1 MNYAEFK
8 RRLENLY
15 IDLRCSNVELI
26 SLLFR
31 YNTTVRE
38 REDIIRQ
45 LYDYQYLNART
56 GNLES
61 LGRSADRHSPE
72 AEIRRLEKYITGFD
86 EFVRKQELEIDTMI
100 ENNKIANK
108 FLNLILSMDTDFSNI
123 LYAKYV
129 KKMPDKDIIYML
141 YISRSTYYRRLGK
154 ARTILL
160 NMYNSDE
167 A

>member
-31 YNTTVRE
+31 YNTTVRD

-61 LGRSADRHSPE
+61 LGKSADKFSPE
-72 AEIRRLEKYITGFD
+72 VEIRRLEKYISGFD
-86 EFVRKQELEIDTMI
+86 EFVKKQEHEIDTMI

-108 FLNLILSMDTDFSNI
+108 ILNLILSLDTDLSNI

-129 KKMPDKDIIYML
+129 KKMTDKDIIKML
-141 YISRSTYYRRLGK
+141 FISRSTYYRRLGK
-154 ARTILL
+154 ARRLL
-160 NMYNSDE
+160 LHIYNSDN

>member
-31 YNTTVRE
+31 YNTTVKE

-56 GNLES
+56 GSLES
-61 LGRSADRHSPE
+61 LGRSADRYSPE

-86 EFVRKQELEIDTMI
+86 EYVRKQEHEIDAMI
-100 ENNKIANK
+100 ENNKIANRI
-108 FLNLILSMDTDFSNI
+108 LNLILSMDTDLSNI

-129 KKMPDKDIIYML
+129 KKMADKDIISML
-141 YISRSTYYRRLGK
+141 YISRSTYYRRIGK
-154 ARTILL
+154 AKRLL
-160 NMYNSDE
+160 LHIYNSDE

>member
-1 MNYAEFK
+1 MDYAEFR

-45 LYDYQYLNART
+45 LYDFQYLNART

-61 LGRSADRHSPE
+61 LGRSADKHSPE
-72 AEIRRLEKYITGFD
+72 EEIRRLERYITGFD
-86 EFVRKQELEIDTMI
+86 EYVKKQEHEIDTMI

-108 FLNLILSMDTDFSNI
+108 FLNLILSMETDYSNI

-129 KKMPDKDIIYML
+129 KKMPDTEIIHML
-141 YISRSTYYRRLGK
+141 YISRSTYYRRLGR
-154 ARTILL
+154 ARTLL
-160 NMYNSDE
+160 LYMYNSAE